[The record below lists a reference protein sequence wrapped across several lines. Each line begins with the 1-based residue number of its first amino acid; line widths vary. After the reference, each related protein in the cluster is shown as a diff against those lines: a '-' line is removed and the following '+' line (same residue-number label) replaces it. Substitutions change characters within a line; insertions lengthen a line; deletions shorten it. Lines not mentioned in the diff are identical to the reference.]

1 MKKRRIYIVGAI
13 FLMFSLAIGME
24 FIFTK
29 DRNLRTYASRI
40 ELSLQKKEAKVWEIL
55 KDTAYINRMYKG
67 MDKLN
72 SHDQRVDLERLNGL
86 TSEPFN
92 ICLYENDSLVFWTNT
107 NVFLKGEQ
115 LSVYAHEPELNKLQ
129 KLQNGHHVLIKKS
142 FESQEVE
149 SRYAIALIPIRNNYS
164 LESAHLQNRFISEKN
179 QIPKEII
186 FSSKLNQYPIH
197 SNDGDTL
204 SWITSDGDFKDKTQ
218 LKWILVIYLLG
229 FITLGVLINDVA
241 IALVKKYRPWIGAAF
256 LISVIF
262 GIRYLT
268 VYFEFTNN
276 FSTLQS
282 FSETFSTPVL
292 NSTSSLGD
300 LLINIIL
307 LLWMMVFFHREF
319 EVQKFEGV
327 SLPIRYGL
335 TGLNYFSI
343 ILGILM
349 ITGVFKSLVMDSQ
362 IAFDFDNVLNLN
374 FYSFLAILGIIL
386 LLIALFLFSHRMM
399 LTIVK
404 IGLNKNQRLLAFCAA
419 MVFSIPV
426 ILLTDLNLEPWP
438 ILFVAITF
446 IGAFDLFIDHHSPN
460 MTWLVIWLVLFSSFS
475 SLLLFKY
482 NNDKDFEI
490 RKAYAYELANFRD
503 SLAEESFS
511 SLRPTIDNDTNIRSL
526 TANSSLYTEQE
537 LEDLVEHHFSGN
549 KYLYHNYSFSLSA
562 FRLAEGSSL
571 IDEQKDSLIYLQNRY
586 NEARQTAH
594 AGLKF
599 FLESGNYLMRTEIA
613 GEYPLVL
620 FLEFEHKPSS
630 HSKVYTELLLDQ
642 QYKDLRNLSQYD
654 YAIYKD
660 NILVGEQGGEYTN
673 TLTEELPPEGE
684 TKNLLYTSERSELIY
699 HAPGGVVVKIG
710 KDMGGYLK
718 PVSLFSYLFG
728 MLILT
733 VIILAIINAFTNA
746 LPEALHFSFTKTPS
760 LRNRIQFAVIALIL
774 ISFAIIGLVSV
785 WHFQQIP
792 AEYHAG
798 RLDRKVSAAKA
809 NAAHEIAHRLA
820 ISGDDIDLSELVDP
834 LSEIHR
840 LDINVFDL
848 NGNLISSSEEDI
860 FRKGIIAPKMCAHAF
875 QSLSK
880 LGESRED
887 QEERIGFLS
896 YTSAYIPLKDPEGKV
911 LAYLGL
917 PYYDEQRQLESDVSG
932 FMGTLLNVYVFLL
945 LIAGGLAIAVA
956 NSITKPIS
964 DLGDS
969 LKRLKL
975 GRNEPL
981 KWDSKDELGDLIAQY
996 NIMIK
1001 KLEESTDLLAQSE
1014 RDSAW
1019 REMAKQVAHEIKNP
1033 LTPMKL
1039 SIQYMLHAYQ
1049 SNPNNIKPLIE
1060 RVSKTLVEQIDSLSQ
1075 IASEFSNFA
1084 KMPQAENIKFL
1095 LNDLVISVHS
1105 LFANERQDMDISL
1118 FVPDRMF
1125 YVFADKN
1132 HLTRVLNN
1140 LIKNAIQAIPDSR
1153 EGKIELKLTQKDDR
1167 VLIRVSD
1174 NGVGISEEMK
1184 EKVFVPNFTT
1194 KNSGTGLGLAISKN
1208 IIEAFNGKIWF
1219 ETEVGLGT
1227 DFFVELPLTEV
1238 EDMEEVH

>member
-1 MKKRRIYIVGAI
+1 MKKRQIYIVSII
-13 FLMFSLAIGME
+13 FLMFSLGIGME
-24 FIFTK
+24 FVFSK
-29 DRNLRTYASRI
+29 DRNLRTYAQNI
-40 ELSLQKKEAKVWEIL
+40 ESSLQKKESKVWEIL
-55 KDTAYINRMYKG
+55 KDTAYIQRMYRG
-67 MDKLN
+67 LGTLTTQE
-72 SHDQRVDLERLNGL
+72 QRDDLELLKDL
-86 TSEPFN
+86 TNRQFN

-107 NVFLKGEQ
+107 NVFLQGEQ
-115 LSVYAHEPELNKLQ
+115 LSVYAHEEKLTKLQ
-129 KLQNGHHVLIKKS
+129 KLKNGHHFLIKENFDFRDS
-142 FESQEVE
+142 IN
-149 SRYAIALIPIRNNYS
+149 RYAIALIPVRNNFS
-164 LESAHLQNRFISEKN
+164 LESAHLQNRFITDHK
-179 QIPKEII
+179 QVPKEIV
-186 FSSKLNQYPIH
+186 FSKKETEYPIH
-197 SNDGDTL
+197 TINDETIG
-204 SWITSDGDFKDKTQ
+204 WIINDGDFKDKSQ

-229 FITLGVLINDVA
+229 FITLGVLINDIA

-276 FSTLQS
+276 FSSLQS

-404 IGLNKNQRLLAFCAA
+404 IGLNKNQRLLAFMVA
-419 MVFSIPV
+419 MLFSIPV
-426 ILLTDLNLEPWP
+426 ILMTDLNLQPLP
-438 ILFVAITF
+438 ILLAAVVF
-446 IGAFDLFIDHHSPN
+446 IGAFDLFIDYKSPT
-460 MTWLVIWLVLFSSFS
+460 MTWLVIWLVLFSAFS

-482 NNDKDFEI
+482 NNDKDFKI
-490 RKAYAYELANFRD
+490 RKDYAYELANFRD

-511 SLRPTIDNDTNIRSL
+511 TLRPQIDNDKTIRAL
-526 TANSSLYTEQE
+526 TFDTSHYTQSE
-537 LEDLVEHHFSGN
+537 LESLIEHHFSGN
-549 KYLYHNYSFSLSA
+549 KYLFNNYIFNLSA
-562 FRLAEGSSL
+562 FRLKEGQSL
-571 IDEQKDSLIYLQNRY
+571 INEQKDSLISLQNRY

-599 FLESGNYLMRTEIA
+599 FLESGNYLMRTELP
-613 GEYPLVL
+613 GDYPFVL
-620 FLEFEHKPSS
+620 FLEFKHKQTSQ
-630 HSKVYTELLLDQ
+630 SKVYTELLLDQ

-654 YAIYKD
+654 YAIYKEGL
-660 NILVGEQGGEYTN
+660 LVSEQGGEYDN
-673 TLTEELPPEGE
+673 VIAEKLPPEGE
-684 TKNLLYTSERSELIY
+684 TLNLKNTSERSELLY

-710 KDMGGYLK
+710 KDNGKYLK
-718 PVSLFSYLFG
+718 PISLFSYLFG
-728 MLILT
+728 MLILA
-733 VIILAIINAFTNA
+733 VILLAVINAFTNA

-774 ISFAIIGLVSV
+774 VSFAIIGLVSV

-792 AEYHAG
+792 EEYHAG
-798 RLDRKVSAAKA
+798 RLDRKVGAAET
-809 NAAHEIAHRLA
+809 NAAYEIEHRYA
-820 ISGDDIDLSELVDP
+820 ISGADLDLSSLVEP

-860 FRKGIIAPKMCAHAF
+860 FRKGIIAPKMGAHAF
-875 QSLSK
+875 QSLAK
-880 LGESRED
+880 LGKTRED
-887 QEERIGFLS
+887 QEESIGGLE
-896 YTSAYIPLKDPEGKV
+896 YTSAYIPLNDPNGEV
-911 LAYLGL
+911 IAYLGL

-932 FMGTLLNVYVFLL
+932 FMGALLNVYVFLL

-981 KWDSKDELGDLIAQY
+981 KWESKDELGDLIAQY
-996 NIMIK
+996 NRMIK
-1001 KLEESTDLLAQSE
+1001 KLEESTELLAQSE

-1060 RVSKTLVEQIDSLSQ
+1060 RVSKTLIEQIDSLSQ

-1084 KMPQAENIKFL
+1084 KMPQAENTKFV
-1095 LNDLVISVHS
+1095 LNDLVISVHG

-1118 FVPDRMF
+1118 YVPDRIF
-1125 YVFADKN
+1125 HVYADKN

-1140 LIKNAIQAIPDSR
+1140 LIKNAIQAIPDER
-1153 EGKIELKLTQKDDR
+1153 RGRIDLKLSQHDDR
-1167 VLIRVSD
+1167 ILIKVSD

-1208 IIEAFNGKIWF
+1208 IIEAFKGKIWF
-1219 ETEVGLGT
+1219 ETEEGLGT
-1227 DFFVELPLTEV
+1227 DFFVELPLIEV
-1238 EDMEEVH
+1238 EEMQEV